1 MWPKRFETG
10 VELAYVVIIRTYG
23 LFQQTPV
30 QDTNAPVTVI
40 VILAMV
46 AAFLALR
53 LYSVLGKRTGHEQQ
67 PAHTPDEVY
76 QDGRAG
82 LALAPPRLAEPAGV
96 DAMRTLGDGLIAP
109 EAEAGVRAIIAA
121 DRSFDVPQF
130 VDGAKGAYRMV
141 LEAFWKGDRE
151 QLGWLCD
158 ADVLASFEE
167 AIAQREAAGQT
178 LENRLIRIEKVQIS
192 EAGVSGKVANVQ
204 LRFDADIAAVTR
216 DKDGTVIAG
225 SMTDGV
231 DTHDVWTFSRDLRS
245 SDPNW
250 KLTET
255 DEV

>member
-1 MWPKRFETG
+1 
-10 VELAYVVIIRTYG
+10 
-23 LFQQTPV
+23 
-30 QDTNAPVTVI
+30 VTVI

-46 AAFLALR
+46 AAFLAMR

-67 PAHTPDEVY
+67 PAPTPD
-76 QDGRAG
+76 DRAK
-82 LALAPPRLAEPAGV
+82 LALVPLRPAEPTGSEPVRAV
-96 DAMRTLGDGLIAP
+96 GDGLIDL

-130 VDGAKGAYRMV
+130 VEGAKGAYRMI
-141 LEAFWKGDRE
+141 LEAFWAGDRE

-158 ADVLASFEE
+158 SNVLASFEE
-167 AIAQREAAGQT
+167 AILAREAEGHI

-192 EAGVSGKVANVQ
+192 EAGVSGKVAHIQ

-216 DKDGTVIAG
+216 DKDGTVVAG

-231 DTHDVWTFSRDLRS
+231 DTHDVWTFSRDLTS

-250 KLTET
+250 KLSET